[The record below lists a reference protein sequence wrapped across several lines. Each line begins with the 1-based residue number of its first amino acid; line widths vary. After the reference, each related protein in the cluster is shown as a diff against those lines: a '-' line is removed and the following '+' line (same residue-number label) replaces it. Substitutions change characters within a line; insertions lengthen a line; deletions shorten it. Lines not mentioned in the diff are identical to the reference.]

1 MEQQATNH
9 PVPLIPFRVS
19 VARAETLSP
28 HFKRIVFQG
37 PDLKI
42 FADAGYDERIKILLP
57 FPDGS
62 VPPPSFFE
70 ATPEDPLA
78 WYQQWRTLPAES
90 RNPLRTYTVRKVRP
104 GSEQIDVDFVIH
116 DHAGPAGAFAEAARP
131 GDQAIIIGPNAQAGG
146 PVAGMDFY
154 PGQSRHLL
162 LVGDETAVPAIA
174 AIMDSL
180 IRDHWQ
186 GDGAAVIEI
195 PTEEDRLPLPEH
207 EGIRVIWTTC
217 DESGHGH
224 ALIKAMRS
232 LLEDL
237 PIHSS
242 ISATAAKS
250 SKEFTEI
257 DIDKELLWETA
268 NAAQADA
275 SIHSDDLYAWI
286 AGEAAT
292 VRELR
297 RMLVRDRGMDRR
309 NVSFMGY
316 WRQGRSEMS

>member
-1 MEQQATNH
+1 MEHQASR
-9 PVPLIPFRVS
+9 PVLLIPFRVT

-28 HFKRIVFQG
+28 HFKRIAFQG
-37 PDLKI
+37 PDLQN

-57 FPDGS
+57 LPDGS
-62 VPPPSFFE
+62 LPAPSFFE
-70 ATPEDPLA
+70 ASPEDPLA
-78 WYQQWRTLPAES
+78 WYQKWRTLPAER
-90 RNPLRTYTVRKVRP
+90 RNPLRTYTVRKVRHE
-104 GSEQIDVDFVIH
+104 SEQIDVDFVIH
-116 DHAGPAGAFAEAARP
+116 DHAGPAGAFAEAAKP

-146 PVAGMDFY
+146 PVAGMDFH

-186 GDGAAVIEI
+186 GDGVALIEV

-207 EGIRVIWTTC
+207 AGIRVIWTTC

-224 ALIKAMRS
+224 ALIEAMRS
-232 LLEDL
+232 LLENL
-237 PIHSS
+237 PIHSPT
-242 ISATAAKS
+242 TAATEAP
-250 SKEFTEI
+250 KEFTEI

-268 NAAQADA
+268 DAAQADA
-275 SIHSDDLYAWI
+275 SIHADDLYAWI

>member
-1 MEQQATNH
+1 M
-9 PVPLIPFRVS
+9 IPFRVT
-19 VARAETLSP
+19 VAKAETLSP

-37 PDLKI
+37 PDLQD

-57 FPDGS
+57 LTDGS
-62 VPPPSFFE
+62 LPAPSFFE
-70 ATPEDPLA
+70 ASPENPLA
-78 WYQQWRTLPAES
+78 WYQQWRALPAER

-104 GSEQIDVDFVIH
+104 ESEQIDVDFVIH

-146 PVAGMDFY
+146 PVAGMDFH

-186 GDGAAVIEI
+186 GEGVALIEV
-195 PTEEDRLPLPEH
+195 PAEEDRLPLPEL
-207 EGIRVIWTTC
+207 EGIRIIWTTC

-224 ALIKAMRS
+224 ALIEAMHN

-237 PIHSS
+237 PIHSPTTV
-242 ISATAAKS
+242 ADES

-268 NAAQADA
+268 DAAQADA
-275 SIHSDDLYAWI
+275 SIHVDDLYAWI

-309 NVSFMGY
+309 SVSFMGY

>member
-1 MEQQATNH
+1 MEHQASR
-9 PVPLIPFRVS
+9 PVPLIPFRVT

-37 PDLKI
+37 PDLQN

-57 FPDGS
+57 LPDGS
-62 VPPPSFFE
+62 LPAPSFFE
-70 ATPEDPLA
+70 ASPEDPLA
-78 WYQQWRTLPAES
+78 WYQKWRTLPAER
-90 RNPLRTYTVRKVRP
+90 RNPLRTYTVRKVRH

-116 DHAGPAGAFAEAARP
+116 DHAGPAGAFAEAAKP
-131 GDQAIIIGPNAQAGG
+131 GDQAIIIGPNAQAEG
-146 PVAGMDFY
+146 PVAGMDFH
-154 PGQSRHLL
+154 PGQSKHLL

-186 GDGAAVIEI
+186 GDGVALIEV

-207 EGIRVIWTTC
+207 AGIRVIWTTC

-224 ALIKAMRS
+224 ALIEAMRS
-232 LLEDL
+232 LLENL
-237 PIHSS
+237 PIHSPT
-242 ISATAAKS
+242 TAATEAP
-250 SKEFTEI
+250 KEFTEI

-268 NAAQADA
+268 DAAQADA
-275 SIHSDDLYAWI
+275 SIRADDLYTWI

>member
-1 MEQQATNH
+1 MEKQANR
-9 PVPLIPFRVS
+9 PVPLIPFRVT
-19 VARAETLSP
+19 VAKAEMLSP

-37 PDLKI
+37 PDLQD

-57 FPDGS
+57 LPDGS
-62 VPPPSFFE
+62 LPAPSFFE
-70 ATPEDPLA
+70 ASPENPLA
-78 WYQQWRTLPAES
+78 WYQQWRALPAER

-146 PVAGMDFY
+146 PVAGMDFH

-186 GDGAAVIEI
+186 GEGVALIEV
-195 PTEEDRLPLPEH
+195 PAEEDRLPLPEL
-207 EGIRVIWTTC
+207 EGIRIIWTTC

-224 ALIKAMRS
+224 ALIEAMHN

-237 PIHSS
+237 PIHSP
-242 ISATAAKS
+242 TAVADES

-275 SIHSDDLYAWI
+275 SIHVDDLYAWI

>member
-1 MEQQATNH
+1 MEKQTNR
-9 PVPLIPFRVS
+9 PVPLIPFRVT
-19 VARAETLSP
+19 VAKAETLSP

-57 FPDGS
+57 LPDGS

-78 WYQQWRTLPAES
+78 WYQKWRTLPAES
-90 RNPLRTYTVRKVRP
+90 RNPMRTYTVRKVRP
-104 GSEQIDVDFVIH
+104 GSKQIDVDFVIH
-116 DHAGPAGAFAEAARP
+116 DHAGPAGAFAEAAKP

-146 PVAGMDFY
+146 PVAGMDFH

-162 LVGDETAVPAIA
+162 LMGDETAVPAIA

-186 GDGAAVIEI
+186 GEGVALIEV
-195 PTEEDRLPLPEH
+195 PAEEDRLPLPEL
-207 EGIRVIWTTC
+207 EGIRIIWTTC

-224 ALIKAMRS
+224 AFIEAMRN

-237 PIHSS
+237 PIHSP
-242 ISATAAKS
+242 TAVADES
-250 SKEFTEI
+250 SREFTEV

-268 NAAQADA
+268 DATQADA
-275 SIHSDDLYAWI
+275 SIRADDLYAWI

>member
-1 MEQQATNH
+1 MEHQASR
-9 PVPLIPFRVS
+9 PVPLIPFRVT

-37 PDLKI
+37 PDLQN

-57 FPDGS
+57 LPDGS
-62 VPPPSFFE
+62 LPTPSFFE
-70 ATPEDPLA
+70 ASPEDPLA
-78 WYQQWRTLPAES
+78 WYQKWRTLPAER
-90 RNPLRTYTVRKVRP
+90 RNPLRTYTVRKVKHE
-104 GSEQIDVDFVIH
+104 SEQIDVDFVIH
-116 DHAGPAGAFAEAARP
+116 DHAGPAGAFAEAAKP

-146 PVAGMDFY
+146 PIAGMDFH

-162 LVGDETAVPAIA
+162 LVGDETAVSAIA

-186 GDGAAVIEI
+186 GDGVALIEV

-207 EGIRVIWTTC
+207 AGIRVIWTTC

-237 PIHSS
+237 PIHSPTA
-242 ISATAAKS
+242 SAAEAP
-250 SKEFTEI
+250 KEFTEI

-268 NAAQADA
+268 DAAQADA
-275 SIHSDDLYAWI
+275 SIRADDLYAWI

-297 RMLVRDRGMDRR
+297 RMLVRDRGMDRS

>member
-1 MEQQATNH
+1 MEHQASR
-9 PVPLIPFRVS
+9 PVPLIPFRVT

-37 PDLKI
+37 PDLQN
-42 FADAGYDERIKILLP
+42 FSDAGYDERIKILLP
-57 FPDGS
+57 LPDGS
-62 VPPPSFFE
+62 LPAPSFFE
-70 ATPEDPLA
+70 ASPEDPLA
-78 WYQQWRTLPAES
+78 WYQKWRTLPAER
-90 RNPLRTYTVRKVRP
+90 RNPLRTYTVRKVRHE
-104 GSEQIDVDFVIH
+104 SEQIDVDFVIH
-116 DHAGPAGAFAEAARP
+116 DHAGPAGAFAEAAKP

-146 PVAGMDFY
+146 PVAGVDFH

-186 GDGAAVIEI
+186 GDGVALIEV

-207 EGIRVIWTTC
+207 AGIRVIWTTR

-224 ALIKAMRS
+224 ALIEAMRS
-232 LLEDL
+232 LMEDL
-237 PIHSS
+237 PIHSP
-242 ISATAAKS
+242 TAAAAEAP
-250 SKEFTEI
+250 KEFTEV

-268 NAAQADA
+268 DAAQADA
-275 SIHSDDLYAWI
+275 SIHADDLYAWI
-286 AGEAAT
+286 AGEAAA
-292 VRELR
+292 VRALR

>member
-1 MEQQATNH
+1 MEKQANR
-9 PVPLIPFRVS
+9 PVPLIPFRVT
-19 VARAETLSP
+19 VAKAETLSP

-37 PDLKI
+37 PDLQD

-57 FPDGS
+57 LPDGS
-62 VPPPSFFE
+62 LPTPSFFE
-70 ATPEDPLA
+70 ASPENPLA
-78 WYQQWRTLPAES
+78 WYQQWRALPAER

-146 PVAGMDFY
+146 PVAGMDFH

-186 GDGAAVIEI
+186 GEGVALIEV
-195 PTEEDRLPLPEH
+195 PAEEDRLPLPEL
-207 EGIRVIWTTC
+207 EGIRIIWTTC

-224 ALIKAMRS
+224 ALIEAMHN

-237 PIHSS
+237 PIHSP
-242 ISATAAKS
+242 TAVADES

-268 NAAQADA
+268 DAAQADA
-275 SIHSDDLYAWI
+275 SIHVDDLYAWI

>member
-1 MEQQATNH
+1 MEHQASR
-9 PVPLIPFRVS
+9 PVPLIPFRVT

-37 PDLKI
+37 PDLQN

-57 FPDGS
+57 LPDGS
-62 VPPPSFFE
+62 LPAPSFFE
-70 ATPEDPLA
+70 ASPEDPLA
-78 WYQQWRTLPAES
+78 WYQKWRTLSAER
-90 RNPLRTYTVRKVRP
+90 RNPLRTYTVRKVKHE
-104 GSEQIDVDFVIH
+104 SEQIDVDFVIH
-116 DHAGPAGAFAEAARP
+116 DHAGPAGAFAEAAKP
-131 GDQAIIIGPNAQAGG
+131 GDQAIIIGPNAQAGE
-146 PVAGMDFY
+146 PVAGMDFH

-186 GDGAAVIEI
+186 GDGVALIEV

-207 EGIRVIWTTC
+207 AGIRVIWTTR

-224 ALIKAMRS
+224 ALIEAMRS
-232 LLEDL
+232 LMEDL
-237 PIHSS
+237 PIHSP
-242 ISATAAKS
+242 TAAAAEAP
-250 SKEFTEI
+250 KEFTEV

-268 NAAQADA
+268 DAAQADA
-275 SIHSDDLYAWI
+275 SIHADDLYAWI
-286 AGEAAT
+286 AGEAAA

-297 RMLVRDRGMDRR
+297 RMLVRDRGLDRR